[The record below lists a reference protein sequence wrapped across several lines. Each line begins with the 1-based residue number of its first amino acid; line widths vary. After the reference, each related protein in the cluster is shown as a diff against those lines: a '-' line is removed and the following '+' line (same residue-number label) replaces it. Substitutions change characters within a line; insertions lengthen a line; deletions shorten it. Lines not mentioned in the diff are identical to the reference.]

1 MMRDAQRIE
10 HMLNFVRRSLEIL
23 DGVDQAEFIAAIGL
37 QEQVEVNMIHL
48 GEAAARMSDEKR
60 KASRYSVARNGWDEE
75 CLDPRVL
82 SCETDHLVRDRD
94 LTVQIAGTSAG
105 RIANRISVIQSQT
118 VKQQMKGKTISS

>member
-48 GEAAARMSDEKR
+48 GEAAARMSDELKEKR
-60 KASRYSVARNGWDEE
+60 VFFRMRKR
-75 CLDPRVL
+75 
-82 SCETDHLVRDRD
+82 HLLPALHD
-94 LTVQIAGTSAG
+94 G
-105 RIANRISVIQSQT
+105 
-118 VKQQMKGKTISS
+118 